1 MYFLEGDFMDKIKP
15 ILANW
20 LEELDDF
27 EFPDYEK
34 FPDIELYM
42 DQVITFLQRELRVLQ
57 TSSLDNVITSS
68 MVNNYVKGKVVSAPI
83 AKKYNREHLAL
94 INETCS
100 LKQVLSIAEIKQI
113 LDSEYKDTPKNEAFN
128 SFKNLCKDEFNKAIA
143 FTKDKLE
150 NVASDNDIE
159 ALTKLALE
167 LSITA
172 NAYITI
178 AKRILYYNKKY
189 IDMKEIKEE
198 LNNKEN

>member
-1 MYFLEGDFMDKIKP
+1 MDKIKP

-178 AKRILYYNKKY
+178 AQRILYYNKKD
-189 IDMKEIKEE
+189 IDMK
-198 LNNKEN
+198 

>member
-1 MYFLEGDFMDKIKP
+1 MDKIKP

>member
-1 MYFLEGDFMDKIKP
+1 MDKIKP

-150 NVASDNDIE
+150 DVTSDNDIE

>member
-1 MYFLEGDFMDKIKP
+1 MDKIKP
-15 ILANW
+15 ILTSW
-20 LEELDDF
+20 LDELDSF

-42 DQVITFLQRELRVLQ
+42 DQVINYLQRELRVLQ
-57 TSSLDNVITSS
+57 TSSLDHVITSS

-83 AKKYNREHLAL
+83 SKKYNKEHLAL

-113 LDSEYKDTPKNEAFN
+113 LDSEYKDTPKSEAFN
-128 SFKNLCKDEFNKAIA
+128 SFKVLCKDEFKKAID
-143 FTKDKLE
+143 FTNEKLA
-150 NVASDNDIE
+150 NISDDNDIE

-189 IDMKEIKEE
+189 TDMKEIKAE
-198 LNNKEN
+198 LAEKNND

>member
-1 MYFLEGDFMDKIKP
+1 MEKIKP
-15 ILANW
+15 VLLNW
-20 LEELDDF
+20 LNELNEF

-57 TSSLDNVITSS
+57 TSSLDKVITSS
-68 MVNNYVKGKVVSAPI
+68 MINNYVKGKVVSAPI
-83 AKKYNREHLAL
+83 SKKYNKEHLAL

-100 LKQVLSIAEIKQI
+100 LKQVLSIAEIKQV
-113 LDSEYKDTPKNEAFN
+113 LDQEYQDTSKSEAFN
-128 SFKNLCKDEFNKAIA
+128 SFKLLCKEEFNNAICL
-143 FTKDKLE
+143 TNKELE
-150 NVASDNDIE
+150 KIEDDNDIKQ
-159 ALTKLALE
+159 LTKLALN

-189 IDMKEIKEE
+189 ADMKEIKAE
-198 LNNKEN
+198 LNNIDNKE

>member
-1 MYFLEGDFMDKIKP
+1 MDKIKP

-128 SFKNLCKDEFNKAIA
+128 SFKNLCKDEFNKAMA

-150 NVASDNDIE
+150 NVTSDNDIE

-198 LNNKEN
+198 LNNREN

>member
-1 MYFLEGDFMDKIKP
+1 MDKIKP

-150 NVASDNDIE
+150 NVSSDNDIE

>member
-1 MYFLEGDFMDKIKP
+1 MDKIKP

-113 LDSEYKDTPKNEAFN
+113 LDSEYKDTPKKDAFN
-128 SFKNLCKDEFNKAIA
+128 SFKNLCKDEFNKAMA

-150 NVASDNDIE
+150 NVTSDNDIE

>member
-1 MYFLEGDFMDKIKP
+1 MDKIKP

-150 NVASDNDIE
+150 NVTSDNDIE